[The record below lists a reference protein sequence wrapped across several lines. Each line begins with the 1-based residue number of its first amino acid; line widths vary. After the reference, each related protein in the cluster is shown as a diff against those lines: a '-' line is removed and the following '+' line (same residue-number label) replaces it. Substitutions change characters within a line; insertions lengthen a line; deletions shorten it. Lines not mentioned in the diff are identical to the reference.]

1 MENRIMD
8 NNLLIVIKDE
18 IDFYENQIGT
28 RHLEC
33 LKNFCCKNDI
43 AIKGNSEKELGL
55 ELAMHGYMNIQQ
67 MGDIAIFYLPSLLNL
82 YQIEFLK
89 ENEELIRKKYSY
101 IETAIY
107 SDKKLDYNSDYRDLQ
122 KESIIYR
129 KNFNNNIDLLY
140 EELNN
145 QVINQ
150 KQK

>member
-1 MENRIMD
+1 MEKRIMN
-8 NNLLIVIKDE
+8 NNLVIVIKKE
-18 IDFYENQIGT
+18 SYFYENQIGT
-28 RHLEC
+28 RHLDC
-33 LKNFCCKNDI
+33 LKDFCCKHDI
-43 AIKGNSEKELGL
+43 TINGNSEKELGL
-55 ELAMHGYMNIQQ
+55 ELAMNGYVNIQQ
-67 MGDIAIFYLPSLLNL
+67 MGDAAIFYLPSQLNL

-107 SDKKLDYNSDYRDLQ
+107 SDKKTDYNSDYRDLQ
-122 KESIIYR
+122 IEGRIYR

-140 EELNN
+140 EEINN